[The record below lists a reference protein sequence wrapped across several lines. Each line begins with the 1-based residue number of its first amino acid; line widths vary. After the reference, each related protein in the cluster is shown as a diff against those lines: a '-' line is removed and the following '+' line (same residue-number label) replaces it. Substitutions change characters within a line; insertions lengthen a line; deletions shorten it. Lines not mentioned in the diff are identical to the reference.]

1 MDVGGFDTKIE
12 GWGKEDVDLFE
23 KVIHKTRNAN
33 SKNRKHPLFSV
44 SKEWSVKP
52 TKIFFYV

>member
-44 SKEWSVKP
+44 SKE
-52 TKIFFYV
+52 